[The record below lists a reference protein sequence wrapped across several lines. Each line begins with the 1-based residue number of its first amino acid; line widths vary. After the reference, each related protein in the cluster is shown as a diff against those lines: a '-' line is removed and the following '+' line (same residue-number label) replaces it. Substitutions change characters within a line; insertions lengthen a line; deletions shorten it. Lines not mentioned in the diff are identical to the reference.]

1 MAKLKKEAIPTPT
14 EGQLGDNLSVIDP
27 IELQGEEKSKET
39 TLEGE
44 VTPNPDGNG
53 NGETLNPNDLNP
65 EEGNGGEGDK
75 EENGQE
81 DAIPPHIEK
90 ILKLY
95 PQYES
100 LYIDN
105 RGGVFT
111 VETNQNIRKEAI
123 LYKNKNYKQ

>member
-14 EGQLGDNLSVIDP
+14 EGQLGDNLPVTDP
-27 IELQGEEKSKET
+27 VELQDEEKSKET
-39 TLEGE
+39 TLAGE

-53 NGETLNPNDLNP
+53 KDETLNTNDLNP
-65 EEGNGGEGDK
+65 EGGNGDEGDK

>member
-1 MAKLKKEAIPTPT
+1 MAKLKKEATPT
-14 EGQLGDNLSVIDP
+14 EGQLGDGLPVIDP
-27 IELQGEEKSKET
+27 VELQGEEKSKET
-39 TLEGE
+39 TLVGEATPTTEG
-44 VTPNPDGNG
+44 
-53 NGETLNPNDLNP
+53 
-65 EEGNGGEGDK
+65 GNGGEVYVEEKVK
-75 EENGQE
+75 E
-81 DAIPPHIEK
+81 DTISPHIEK

-111 VETNQNIRKEAI
+111 IETNQNIRKEAI